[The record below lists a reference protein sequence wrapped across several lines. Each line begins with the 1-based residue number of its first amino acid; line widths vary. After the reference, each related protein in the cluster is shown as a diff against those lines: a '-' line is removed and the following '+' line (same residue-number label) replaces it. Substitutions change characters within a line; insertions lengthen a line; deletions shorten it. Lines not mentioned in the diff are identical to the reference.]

1 MKNYWQ
7 HTNGSVYAIR
17 SNSFGHITGAAG
29 PLDPDDLKGLD
40 DYQYGPGIVD
50 WVKEAIAQRKLR
62 RVNPTPVK

>member
-7 HTNGSVYAIR
+7 HTNGRVYAIR
-17 SNSFGHITGAAG
+17 SNSFGNITGAAG

-50 WVKEAIAQRKLR
+50 WVKEAIAQRKLHR
-62 RVNPTPVK
+62 IKPTPVG

>member
-7 HTNGSVYAIR
+7 HTNGRVYAIR

-62 RVNPTPVK
+62 RINPTPVG

>member
-7 HTNGSVYAIR
+7 HTNGRVYAIR
-17 SNSFGHITGAAG
+17 SNSFGNITGAAG

-62 RVNPTPVK
+62 RINPTPVK